1 MENTEM
7 KLVCERP
14 INGVDTLVV
23 VTTAPG
29 NQGLWVKVIVP
40 AGKPYWIWDN
50 IPAGEVVACDFTGA
64 PIVSDDVAT
73 NNANIAAIT
82 VEPGDVLTYA
92 P

>member
-1 MENTEM
+1 M

-40 AGKPYWIWDN
+40 AGYPYWIWDS
-50 IPAGEVVACDFTGA
+50 IPTGQVVGCDFTGA
-64 PIVSDDVAT
+64 PIVSSDVAA

-82 VEPGDVLTYA
+82 VEPEDVLTYA